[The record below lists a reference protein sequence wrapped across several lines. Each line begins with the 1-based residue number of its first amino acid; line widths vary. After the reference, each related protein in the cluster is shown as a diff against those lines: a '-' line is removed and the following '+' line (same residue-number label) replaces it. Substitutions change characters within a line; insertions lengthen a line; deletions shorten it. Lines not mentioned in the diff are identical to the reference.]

1 MAEYKLSYTASE
13 IDERLGKVS
22 TNENDIKNIEKAFES
37 SGGDTILIPNYLSG
51 TKTIY
56 DSYIK
61 ISDTP
66 ISMAELQN
74 GGSYVITYID
84 KGTESN
90 MSFKNTGVQNYLGN
104 ANMLQFGAFISV
116 IADITL
122 SGEIVKAG
130 LYADAFFYTTNTYVS
145 SLTINGYSGFSTV
158 KLKESYLPEHSH
170 SNEEVLNEI
179 NELNEKIV
187 QQGNQLDSKQP
198 AGNYAV
204 MDDVPDA
211 KDISDMGFIM
221 ENDAKSYTD
230 TKVNELKAQG
240 VQQTPLFPEVNDTV
254 SNAIAWLKANG
265 DKTKLYVLPDGFLY
279 ACFKETITTEGE
291 TVPNFTNLLTDSR
304 TIIKTGKRFSAS
316 SVSWKDVTGGTSY
329 LVPIP
334 TGSVTLRV
342 RNYTHAGYE
351 AIYGMTDENTYKETL
366 STAGMGTSTGEKT
379 VTFTNSASK
388 YAVFCSKPESVEII
402 TVNEEIS
409 YTTTA
414 GGTET
419 IETWKSTGHAFVPAD
434 YEDAIIAIQR
444 EMAELE
450 AEQTTLKKALEDVQ
464 AYSVGEVFAPSPQL
478 PANSTNTSDIN
489 ADNCTSQDI
498 YNYIDAVMAEYPNYI
513 AKEVLGKDQSGT
525 YDVCR
530 YVLSKHYYKA
540 WQRQNYPKMYAWVNG
555 STVIY
560 SVSVSPR
567 IGDTLYTTKYIGTA
581 KGTVTA
587 VNNANDSRTVG
598 GVVYTRDKSKDVEP
612 TLVYT
617 SIIDEDAY
625 SNNGDEDTGD
635 KVYDASLG
643 TPTTISSVSGNTF
656 TGANGI
662 TYIRYPMGD
671 RNANFEKFVVM
682 TIGSNEH
689 GPALDPR
696 DGAIICARLIKD
708 LAECRN
714 ANNLFLNHIKN
725 NVMLIFIPVI
735 NPYGFTLGTS
745 SPHVDGYYNVN
756 GVNIN
761 RNYDCPGFGV
771 DTAGDFNAG
780 EYGGSEI
787 ETQYF
792 MNTISEPN
800 SDVAI
805 SIHIL
810 GVNNDNMCHYQG
822 NGFDESKIKKIAEV
836 MKMNYNLNFTSYG
849 TAPLATTAKSPTY
862 ITKAG
867 AKGGIIEFQN
877 RIGGSGT
884 RHTERAMEGC
894 YTLLLESMHMWLT
907 DLK

>member
-1 MAEYKLSYTASE
+1 MAILKVRDNEGNEIPIPAIRGKSAYDYAKDGGYTGTENDFEAKMAAE
-13 IDERLGKVS
+13 WATQKEVERLF
-22 TNENDIKNIEKAFES
+22 EEKADKS
-37 SGGDTILIPNYLSG
+37 AIPTIPVQSV
-51 TKTIY
+51 
-56 DSYIK
+56 
-61 ISDTP
+61 
-66 ISMAELQN
+66 N
-74 GGSYVITYID
+74 G
-84 KGTESN
+84 K
-90 MSFKNTGVQNYLGN
+90 TGVVVLS
-104 ANMLQFGAFISV
+104 ASDVGA
-116 IADITL
+116 
-122 SGEIVKAG
+122 
-130 LYADAFFYTTNTYVS
+130 TTEAWVNTQ
-145 SLTINGYSGFSTV
+145 INT
-158 KLKESYLPEHSH
+158 
-170 SNEEVLNEI
+170 
-179 NELNEKIV
+179 
-187 QQGNQLDSKQP
+187 
-198 AGNYAV
+198 
-204 MDDVPDA
+204 
-211 KDISDMGFIM
+211 
-221 ENDAKSYTD
+221 
-230 TKVNELKAQG
+230 LKAQG
-240 VQQTPLFPEVNDTV
+240 LQQTLLYAQGNTIEECL
-254 SNAIAWLKANG
+254 AWLKANG
-265 DKTKLYVLPDGFLY
+265 DKTKMYGMKAEVSEYIY
-279 ACFKETITTEGE
+279 ACKQKTVTTEGG

-304 TIIKTGKRFSAS
+304 TIIKDGKRFSTS
-316 SVSWKDVTGGTSY
+316 SVAWKDVTGGTSY
-329 LVPIP
+329 IVPIP
-334 TGSVTLRV
+334 KGSVTLRV

-351 AIYGMTDENTYKETL
+351 AVYGFTDENTYKETL
-366 STAGMGTSTGEKT
+366 SSTGMGTSTGEKAI
-379 VTFTNSASK
+379 TFNNSASN

-409 YTTTA
+409 YKTTEGTTT
-414 GGTET
+414 TEYVW
-419 IETWKSTGHAFVPAD
+419 ESTGHKVVPPECE
-434 YEDAIIAIQR
+434 EDIIALQNDITKLR
-444 EMAELE
+444 N
-450 AEQTTLKKALEDVQ
+450 EQTTLKKALEDVQ
-464 AYSVGEVFAPSPQL
+464 AYSVGEVFAPCPQL
-478 PANSTNTSDIN
+478 PANSTSGSDIN
-489 ADNCTSQDI
+489 ADNCSAQDI
-498 YNYIDAVMAEYPNYI
+498 YNYIDGVMAEYPNYI
-513 AKEVLGKDQSGT
+513 AKETMGKDQSGT
-525 YDVCR
+525 YDVNR
-530 YVLSKHYYKA
+530 YILSKHYYKA

-555 STVIY
+555 STTIY
-560 SVSVSPR
+560 STSVSPR
-567 IGDTLYTTKYIGTA
+567 IGDTLYTTAYIGTS

-587 VNNANDSRTVG
+587 VNNANESRTVG

-617 SIIDEDAY
+617 TIVDTDAY
-625 SNNGDEDTGD
+625 DNNNTDEDTGH
-635 KVYDASLG
+635 KVYNDSLG
-643 TPTTISSVSGNTF
+643 ETTTISSASGNTI

-662 TYIRYPMGD
+662 TYVRYPMGD
-671 RNANFEKFVVM
+671 RNSDFEKFVVM

-745 SPHVDGYYNVN
+745 SPHGDGYYNYN

-761 RNYDCPGFGV
+761 RNYDCVGFGV
-771 DTAGDFNAG
+771 DTAGDHPAG

-822 NGFDESKIKKIAEV
+822 NGFDESKLKKIAEV

-849 TAPLATTAKSPTY
+849 TAPLTTTAKSPTY

-907 DLK
+907 DLS